1 VATPHQTLSHY
12 LAARSTHSLTHWR
25 TTDATT
31 SDVTSRSTAIL
42 DSVELRHQRGRT
54 DGRTDCV
61 DNSAGSSVG
70 PHTSCTALSA
80 RHTAPQCSLARSVR
94 HGRPLRSHS
103 LPPGR
108 CVPRGSARGRSRI
121 FKIGMDVHFT
131 QISIPLTSVHI
142 YTHTHSLSLSSSPL
156 AFPAAS
162 FPTVKRLLSGNCKDD
177 MNAVSKAVVV
187 RYVQCR
193 KLKMSE
199 TPTSTL
205 WGARTLV
212 VLPAGRARGFRNPL
226 RPHPRGRWT
235 P

>member
-1 VATPHQTLSHY
+1 MSTLHKSPY
-12 LAARSTHSLTHWR
+12 R
-25 TTDATT
+25 
-31 SDVTSRSTAIL
+31 
-42 DSVELRHQRGRT
+42 
-54 DGRTDCV
+54 
-61 DNSAGSSVG
+61 
-70 PHTSCTALSA
+70 
-80 RHTAPQCSLARSVR
+80 
-94 HGRPLRSHS
+94 S
-103 LPPGR
+103 LP
-108 CVPRGSARGRSRI
+108 
-121 FKIGMDVHFT
+121 F
-131 QISIPLTSVHI
+131 I
-142 YTHTHSLSLSSSPL
+142 YTHTLSSSPL

-235 P
+235 PWNPPFSLLAPVSFVAGFKRNSLVIETTEQSDAPPPLAATMLPVTPSQSSRLSLLSAAATAVAAACLSALILITAARRTIVSSGNNGRRRRVPR